1 MNQILILPKKV
12 LIVDIVLVVPPSPVV
27 SFCAAACWAAL
38 RPLFDKAAAWA
49 AAAAASVAAFFAL
62 SIAAAG
68 FVIDARAWTD
78 VSFPGISDV
87 TFPGREDTTDLVF
100 DTADV
105 IALVPDFATSDI
117 FDPALFRKLSIL
129 LS

>member
-1 MNQILILPKKV
+1 M
-12 LIVDIVLVVPPSPVV
+12 
-27 SFCAAACWAAL
+27 
-38 RPLFDKAAAWA
+38 
-49 AAAAASVAAFFAL
+49 
-62 SIAAAG
+62 AAAG
-68 FVIDARAWTD
+68 FVTAARAWTD
-78 VSFPGISDV
+78 VSFPGTRDV

>member
-1 MNQILILPKKV
+1 M
-12 LIVDIVLVVPPSPVV
+12 
-27 SFCAAACWAAL
+27 
-38 RPLFDKAAAWA
+38 
-49 AAAAASVAAFFAL
+49 
-62 SIAAAG
+62 AAAG

-78 VSFPGISDV
+78 VSFPGIRDV
-87 TFPGREDTTDLVF
+87 SFPGITDLTFPGREDTAFLVF